1 MLVEIQC
8 EQFRKKVI
16 TFHSGLNVVLGDS
29 TATNSIG
36 KSTLLMVLDFVFGG
50 KAFLEHNKD
59 VIQELGHHDYNF
71 SFQFGDER
79 YYFRRGTYKP
89 DLVFK
94 CDEQYSPK
102 TKPLSIEEYK
112 TFLKASYELS
122 QVDSPF
128 RTVTSLFSR
137 VWGKENL
144 DVKHPLHN
152 FAQQKY
158 VDCIVNTIKLFEEY
172 RSIEILSEEVA
183 RKKEEKT
190 AIEQAF
196 KNKIISKPSKPQYK
210 SHLATITAINSEIE
224 DIKTNLAKY
233 SVNIAEIANKEIL
246 ELKSRKDKLLS
257 EKFALDTRL
266 QRVKNDLSNNKNI
279 KSKHLSPLLKYFPD
293 INIEKL
299 AEVES
304 FHSNITKI
312 LEKELRNSERE
323 LSALLEN
330 ITSEIDTVNEELE
343 LVISN
348 KKVENPSIIID
359 RVYGLSQAHAEAS
372 TEIEYFE
379 KSNQITSDL
388 KEAREQLTI
397 EMSRILE
404 YIENVVNDKTRRY
417 VTAIY
422 SEERRSPVLHLNQNR
437 YSFEVIEDTGTGKA
451 YSNLVL
457 LDLAFLEM
465 TRLPFLIHDSVLF
478 KNIQN
483 DAVAKLVALYEKTNK
498 QTFIAIDEIEKYGQE
513 AESKLIERTVIQ
525 LDNNNVLYTKDW
537 RK

>member
-1 MLVEIQC
+1 
-8 EQFRKKVI
+8 
-16 TFHSGLNVVLGDS
+16 
-29 TATNSIG
+29 
-36 KSTLLMVLDFVFGG
+36 
-50 KAFLEHNKD
+50 FLEHNKD

-71 SFQFGDER
+71 SFQFGSEQH
-79 YYFRRGTYKP
+79 YFRRGIYKP

-94 CDEQYSPK
+94 CDDQYSPK

-112 TFLKASYELS
+112 TFLKTSYELS
-122 QVDSPF
+122 QIDSPF
-128 RTVTSLFSR
+128 RTITSLFSR
-137 VWGKENL
+137 IWGKENL
-144 DVKHPLHN
+144 DVKRPLHN

-158 VDCIVNTIKLFEEY
+158 VDCITNTIKLFEEY
-172 RSIEILSEEVA
+172 RSIEILSEEVS

-190 AIEQAF
+190 AITQAF
-196 KNKIISKPSKPQYK
+196 KNKIISKPSKPQYN
-210 SHLATITAINSEIE
+210 SHLATITAINNEIE

-246 ELKSRKDKLLS
+246 ELKARKDKLLS
-257 EKFALDTRL
+257 EKFTLDTRL
-266 QRVKNDLSNNKNI
+266 QRVRNDLSNNKNI

-293 INIEKL
+293 INIERL

-312 LEKELRNSERE
+312 LEKELRSSERE

-330 ITSEIDTVNEELE
+330 ITSEIDTVDEKLE
-343 LVISN
+343 SLISN
-348 KKVENPSIIID
+348 KKIENPSIIID
-359 RVYGLSQAHAEAS
+359 RVYGLSQAHAAAS

-379 KSNQITSDL
+379 KNNQIVSDF
-388 KEAREQLTI
+388 KEAREQLI
-397 EMSRILE
+397 VEMSRILE

-422 SEERRSPVLHLNQNR
+422 NEERRSPILHLHQNR
-437 YSFEVIEDTGTGKA
+437 YSFEVVEDTGTGKA
-451 YSNLVL
+451 YSNLIL

-483 DAVAKLVALYEKTNK
+483 DAVAELVDLYEKTNK

-513 AESKLIERTVIQ
+513 AESKLIKRTVIQ
-525 LDNNNVLYTKDW
+525 LDNNNVLYIKDW